1 MRKGKRVVAFLL
13 VLTFLL
19 GLAGCGGSG
28 TDTGVSG
35 SGKGNQTESTQ
46 TEMQTFTDSLGREVE
61 LPKEIAKVA
70 PSGMMAQIMLY
81 TLCPDRLCGL
91 ARDISV
97 AEMEFV

>member
-61 LPKEIAKVA
+61 LPKEIAK
-70 PSGMMAQIMLY
+70 
-81 TLCPDRLCGL
+81 
-91 ARDISV
+91 
-97 AEMEFV
+97 